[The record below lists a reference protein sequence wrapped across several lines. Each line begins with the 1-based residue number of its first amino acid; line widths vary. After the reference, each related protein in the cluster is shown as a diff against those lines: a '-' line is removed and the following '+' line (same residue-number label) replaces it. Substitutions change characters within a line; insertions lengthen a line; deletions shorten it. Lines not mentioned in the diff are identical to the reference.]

1 MIPTG
6 LARLPVDGDEIQET
20 KPKWWTYTCIVL
32 GFRSCV
38 NSSNF
43 TYKANLHT
51 PKVEIHTRQK
61 LCHFGCCVA
70 KAKLFCL
77 KSFVPVT
84 RAGVFIWENF
94 HPGYRDLVRKNRD
107 LGNRASPASHT
118 NTSNFLLRKEWRGRD
133 LGNRAIPVNRADM
146 KRPSVF
152 WVSPGIPT
160 VWAIWN
166 TCAWHVNGIVIFG
179 SLCSQ

>member
-20 KPKWWTYTCIVL
+20 KPKWWTYICIVL
-32 GFRSCV
+32 GCRSFM

-77 KSFVPVT
+77 KGFVPVT

-94 HPGYRDLVRKNRD
+94 LPGYRD
-107 LGNRASPASHT
+107 LGNRASPASHMD
-118 NTSNFLLRKEWRGRD
+118 TSKFLPRKEWRGRD
-133 LGNRAIPVNRADM
+133 LGNRAIPVNRAHM

-160 VWAIWN
+160 V
-166 TCAWHVNGIVIFG
+166 
-179 SLCSQ
+179 

>member
-20 KPKWWTYTCIVL
+20 KPKWWTYICIVL
-32 GFRSCV
+32 GCRSLV

-77 KSFVPVT
+77 KVSSRLPGLECSYGRIFIPVT
-84 RAGVFIWENF
+84 EISFAKTETSVTGPARLPIWTHRNF
-94 HPGYRDLVRKNRD
+94 YQGKSGGGEISETEPSRLTGLI
-107 LGNRASPASHT
+107 
-118 NTSNFLLRKEWRGRD
+118 WRGPQTLLIRHLKKFD
-133 LGNRAIPVNRADM
+133 NSFYFKIIG
-146 KRPSVF
+146 SV
-152 WVSPGIPT
+152 
-160 VWAIWN
+160 
-166 TCAWHVNGIVIFG
+166 
-179 SLCSQ
+179 L

>member
-20 KPKWWTYTCIVL
+20 KPKWWTYVCIVL
-32 GFRSCV
+32 GCRSCV

-133 LGNRAIPVNRADM
+133 LGNRAIPVNRAHM

-160 VWAIWN
+160 V
-166 TCAWHVNGIVIFG
+166 
-179 SLCSQ
+179 